1 MKIVSIFIGKN
12 EAVKNP
18 NCLHIEELIA
28 GDKGWEE
35 IPFKF
40 KNVKKNVDRYV
51 HHWHPIF
58 LLRVILT

>member
-28 GDKGWEE
+28 GDKGWKE

-51 HHWHPIF
+51 RH
-58 LLRVILT
+58 